1 MLLLILRN
9 LIKID
14 IGKRKLN
21 WMSSF
26 FSNVVSLKAQ
36 NYLILKSPNLLLERD
51 VNCFQSE
58 DIFKSVLKPK
68 KALNV

>member
-1 MLLLILRN
+1 MFILILRN

-26 FSNVVSLKAQ
+26 FSNVA
-36 NYLILKSPNLLLERD
+36 SPNLLLERD

>member
-1 MLLLILRN
+1 MLLLILAN
-9 LIKID
+9 LIKFD
-14 IGKRKLN
+14 IRKRKLK

-26 FSNVVSLKAQ
+26 FSNVASLKAQ
-36 NYLILKSPNLLLERD
+36 NYLILKNLNFLLERN

-58 DIFKSVLKPK
+58 HIFKSDLKPK